1 MKTDSLS
8 IIANQQ
14 KLGSVIYQ
22 SNRLSFRYAPSWQK
36 SPGAFP
42 ISVSMPLAL
51 NEHPHETIEAYLWG
65 LLPDNKTVLDQWG
78 KQFQV
83 SSRNVF
89 RLLEHVGE
97 DCAGAIQFIP
107 GARENE
113 LLELPYTEQ
122 VTWLTEDEL
131 SERMQLV
138 LQNHGIQ
145 RVATDQG
152 QFSLAGAQ
160 PKIALY
166 QSPESGA
173 WGVPRGQTPTTHILK
188 PASNHFPGF
197 AENEH
202 FCLSLA
208 AALNITT
215 TDSAVIHTGDIPVIV
230 VKRYDRILH
239 GSHFIRIH
247 QEDFC
252 QARAIY
258 PHLKYQN
265 DGGPSVEDISNVIWD
280 VSSDAH
286 HDILTFADALILS
299 FLIAGTDAHAKNYS
313 LLLAQNNQVRLAPL
327 YDIASTL
334 PYPLEVSPHKA
345 KLAMKIGSTY
355 QLKKI
360 ESRHWLTCAKQ
371 LRLPHARL
379 MERFKNMVIQIQ
391 TLAPSVASELNSQ
404 GLNHP
409 VIQKLSETIT
419 QRASYIHSQY
429 FSG

>member
-1 MKTDSLS
+1 MKTETLS
-8 IIANQQ
+8 IIANRQ
-14 KLGSVIYQ
+14 KLGSVSYQ
-22 SNRLSFRYAPSWQK
+22 RNRLSFRYAPSWQE
-36 SPGAFP
+36 STGAFP
-42 ISVSMPLAL
+42 LSVCMPLAL
-51 NEHPHETIEAYLWG
+51 NEHPHQTIEAYLWG
-65 LLPDNKTVLDQWG
+65 LLPDNNTVLDQWG

-107 GARENE
+107 EGLENE
-113 LLELPYTEQ
+113 LLGQTYTEQ
-122 VTWLTEDEL
+122 VTWLTEADL

-173 WGVPRGQTPTTHILK
+173 WGIPRGQTPTTHILK
-188 PASNHFPGF
+188 PASDHFPGF

-208 AALNITT
+208 AALGITT
-215 TDSAVIHTGDIPVIV
+215 TDSKVIHTGDIPVIV

-258 PHLKYQN
+258 PHFKYQH
-265 DGGPSVEDISNVIWD
+265 DGGPSVEDIANVIWD
-280 VSSDAH
+280 VSSEAH
-286 HDILTFADALILS
+286 QDILTFTDALILN

-313 LLLAQNNQVRLAPL
+313 LLLAKSNQVRLAPL

-334 PYPLEVSPHKA
+334 PYPLEVSSHKA
-345 KLAMKIGSTY
+345 KLAMKIGSRY
-355 QLKKI
+355 QFNKI
-360 ESRHWLTCAKQ
+360 EHRHWITCAKQ
-371 LRLPHARL
+371 LRLPHTRL

-391 TLAPSVASELNSQ
+391 TLAPIIAKELGSQ
-404 GLNHP
+404 SLTHP
-409 VIQKLSETIT
+409 VIQTLSETIT
-419 QRASYIHSQY
+419 QRASHIQSQY
-429 FSG
+429 FPD